1 MHAGFVI
8 LAALCFYGALAAIL
22 MHKKWAGSALSYYLF
37 TILGDVVLT
46 LYSTPL

>member
-1 MHAGFVI
+1 MHAGFVT

-22 MHKKWAGSALSYYLF
+22 VHKKRAVSALSYCFLAVF
-37 TILGDVVLT
+37 GSLVLT